1 MNKYRMTEKF
11 KSQYSNRSI
20 IWVNNH
26 SITKSFNYSIAQQAV
41 HTAKAANEIF
51 AMNNG
56 CKQVIS
62 I

>member
-1 MNKYRMTEKF
+1 MTEKF

-41 HTAKAANEIF
+41 HTAKATNEIF